1 MTSHRAAA
9 LRGLVAPGLAALVV
23 LAVLLALGTW
33 QVRRLAWKDDLIRQ
47 IGERARI
54 EPPAALPAR
63 AEWPHW
69 SPEADEFRRVRV
81 AGTFLHDR
89 ETRVHGLAPGARPGE
104 PLQGYYVLTP
114 LRLADGATVI
124 VNRGF
129 VPTELADPG
138 RRAAGQV
145 AGEATVTG
153 ILRASEARGL
163 FVPED
168 DPARDSW
175 FTRDVPGIA
184 RARGL
189 SDVAPFLVEAD
200 ATPNSGGWPRGGQL
214 RLDLPNNHLQYAFT
228 WYGLAVC
235 LVGVFGAFAWR
246 RLRGDAAPDP
256 AGAPVADPT

>member
-1 MTSHRAAA
+1 MSTARAAA
-9 LRGLVAPGLAALVV
+9 LRGLVAPALAALVV
-23 LAVLLALGTW
+23 LAILLALGTW
-33 QVRRLAWKDDLIRQ
+33 QVRRLAWKEDLIRQ
-47 IGERARI
+47 IGERARV
-54 EPPAALPAR
+54 EPPVAPPAEAA
-63 AEWPHW
+63 WSQW

-89 ETRVHGLAPGARPGE
+89 EVRVHGLAPGARPGE

-114 LRLADGATVI
+114 LRLADGATII

-129 VPTELADPG
+129 VPTELADPA

-153 ILRASEARGL
+153 ILRASETRGL

-189 SDVAPFLVEAD
+189 THVAPFLVEAD
-200 ATPNSGGWPRGGQL
+200 ATPNPGGWPRGGQL

-228 WYGLAVC
+228 WYGLALC

-246 RLRGDAAPDP
+246 RLHDGSEAHP